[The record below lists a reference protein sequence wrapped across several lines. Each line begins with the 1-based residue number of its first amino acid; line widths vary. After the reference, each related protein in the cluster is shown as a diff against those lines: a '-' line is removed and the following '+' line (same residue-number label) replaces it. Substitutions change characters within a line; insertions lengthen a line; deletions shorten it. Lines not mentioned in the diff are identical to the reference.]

1 MLDEPL
7 LEVRTYDGPGFRPL
21 IFFDSWRVAL
31 MNYAEGMEAEA
42 IQTVERHPQ
51 TDEVFVLLD
60 GRAILFY
67 GEGRPELER
76 LHAQP
81 MEPGILYNVKPQTLA
96 HGGDEL
102 GCNHSDCRERRY
114 RRPQLGVLS
123 PDCRAA
129 QVLDRRGATPGIRP
143 GRKLEPLQ
151 NVSHGQGGRA
161 GQGLNHGDA
170 CFGDLIGTCLAT
182 QL

>member
-81 MEPGILYNVKPQTLA
+81 MEPGILYNVKPQTWHTVVMSRDATILIVENA
-96 HGGDEL
+96 DTGDHNSEFCRLTAEQRKFLIEEARRL
-102 GCNHSDCRERRY
+102 G
-114 RRPQLGVLS
+114 L
-123 PDCRAA
+123 
-129 QVLDRRGATPGIRP
+129 
-143 GRKLEPLQ
+143 
-151 NVSHGQGGRA
+151 GQGA
-161 GQGLNHGDA
+161 S
-170 CFGDLIGTCLAT
+170 
-182 QL
+182 